1 MLGADA
7 IYMGINKF
15 NARNM
20 AENFDID
27 SYINAIEY
35 AHQRGIKVYL
45 TLNTLLKTDEIN
57 EALDIVTK
65 LYSKGLD
72 AVIVQDIGLARLIH
86 EIMPKLHLHAST
98 QMSVYSLS
106 QVRFLEKIGFKRVV
120 LARELSLEEIEY
132 ICKNT
137 NLEIEVFVHGAL
149 CVSLSGQCLLS
160 SVIGNRSANRG
171 ECAQPCRMKYSLYD
185 KTDKEIVRNK
195 YLLSKKDIF
204 GLEYLGKLLKAGVTS
219 FKIEG
224 RNKTPE
230 YVYGVTRIYRKYM
243 DNIINSYRSD
253 YKIDDKDKFVLKQ
266 LFNRDGLDTGYLGG
280 VRYKSSISLK
290 SPKNT
295 GVYIGKVIEKYKK
308 FVKVEIE
315 EDIDMHDGIEIYC
328 SDNIVSNVITCIKDN
343 KGNIINKGVKKG
355 SVVYIGDFSGNIK
368 KGDKIYRTT
377 SSALNKNLRLAN
389 SSKQRKRKLNI
400 SISIKRD
407 KNIKV
412 YCDELTISYEIEHM
426 PEDAKNRA
434 TSIIDLEKAF
444 SKTQDTPFE
453 FKIDNADL
461 DENVF
466 VPLSIL
472 NELRRGL
479 IEKIKKYYTVDLDY
493 NDIEKKKETILKK
506 WEVTFETLKKT
517 KYKEK
522 RAEQDSL
529 FIYKYNSQKDYLKEY
544 SLKYG
549 EFPKIIY
556 FDVISFIK
564 YKDEILK
571 KYNTDT
577 TQVYLYISNFTL
589 KNLNKIIEDNLE
601 NYVISGVKGIMLGS
615 FCHYELCKKLKD
627 KYNIKLVADYTFNIS
642 NKYSANLFH
651 NFDFDLIVPS
661 VELSIEDIKE
671 LDEYFNISLNLDIIT
686 VMTSRYCILGSFIG
700 RKDDK
705 SRCTITCKDT
715 YHLKDTHGANYY
727 IICDNIDCVMRI
739 VKYRK
744 KEEYEKLS
752 VNKRHAML

>member
-35 AHQRGIKVYL
+35 AHQRGVKVYL

-57 EALDIVTK
+57 EALDVAVK

-72 AVIVQDIGLARLIH
+72 AVIVQDIGLASLIH

-98 QMSVYSLS
+98 QMSIYSLN
-106 QVRFLEKIGFKRVV
+106 QVLFLEKIGFKRVV

-185 KTDKEIVRNK
+185 KTDKEIVKNQ

-243 DNIINSYRSD
+243 DNIINAHRSD
-253 YKIDDKDKFVLKQ
+253 YKIENKDKFVLKQ

-308 FVKVEIE
+308 FVKIEIE

-389 SSKQRKRKLNI
+389 SSKQRKRKLSI
-400 SISIKRD
+400 SISIKKA
-407 KNIKV
+407 KNIQV
-412 YCDELTISYEIEHM
+412 YCDELAISYEMEHI
-426 PEDAKNRA
+426 PEEAKNRA
-434 TSIIDLEKAF
+434 TNIVDLEKAF

-453 FKIDNADL
+453 FKIEKADL
-461 DENVF
+461 DENIF

-472 NELRRGL
+472 NELRRDL
-479 IEKIKKYYTVDLDY
+479 IEKIKNYYTVDI
-493 NDIEKKKETILKK
+493 NESDIEKKKETILKK
-506 WEVTFETLKKT
+506 CEVTFEALKKT
-517 KYKEK
+517 KDKEK
-522 RAEQDSL
+522 RLEQDSL

-577 TQVYLYISNFTL
+577 TQVYIYISNFTL
-589 KNLNKIIEDNLE
+589 KNSNKIIEENLE
-601 NYVISGVKGIMLGS
+601 NYVISGIKGIMLGS

-627 KYNIKLVADYTFNIS
+627 KYNIKLVADYSFNVS
-642 NKYSANLFH
+642 NKYSANLFY
-651 NFDFDLIVPS
+651 NFNFDLIVPS

-705 SRCTITCKDT
+705 SRCTMPCKYT

-744 KEEYEKLS
+744 KEEYGKLS

>member
-35 AHQRGIKVYL
+35 AHQRGVKVYL

-57 EALDIVTK
+57 EALDIVIK

-72 AVIVQDIGLARLIH
+72 AVIVQDIGLASLIH

-98 QMSVYSLS
+98 QMSIYSLN
-106 QVRFLEKIGFKRVV
+106 QVLFLEKIGFKRVV

-185 KTDKEIVRNK
+185 KTDKEIVKDK

-243 DNIINSYRSD
+243 DNIINSHRSD
-253 YKIDDKDKFVLKQ
+253 YKIENKDKFVLKQ

-343 KGNIINKGVKKG
+343 KGNIINKEVKKG

-389 SSKQRKRKLNI
+389 SSKQRKRKLSI
-400 SISIKRD
+400 SISIKKA
-407 KNIKV
+407 KNIQV
-412 YCDELTISYEIEHM
+412 NCNELAISYEMEHI
-426 PEDAKNRA
+426 PEEAKNRA
-434 TSIIDLEKAF
+434 TNILDLEKAF

-453 FKIDNADL
+453 FKIEKADL
-461 DENVF
+461 DENIF

-479 IEKIKKYYTVDLDY
+479 IEKIKNYYTVDI
-493 NDIEKKKETILKK
+493 NESDIEKKKETILKK
-506 WEVTFETLKKT
+506 CEVTFEALKKT
-517 KYKEK
+517 KGKEK
-522 RAEQDSL
+522 RLEQDSL

-589 KNLNKIIEDNLE
+589 KNSNKIIEENLE

-627 KYNIKLVADYTFNIS
+627 KYNIILVADYSFNIS

-705 SRCTITCKDT
+705 SRCTMPCKDA